1 MAQRYMSER
10 EFNERLREIQK
21 ENESLRRINKLEEE
35 RSRLRKPKKK
45 KITMSKLALLIMFV
59 IVFEIV
65 IFTQWLM
72 YRTQDLSALY
82 VLIGIPATMIV
93 PLWRYYAKAQTQ
105 NTQGGITYDMAMKEN
120 QPEPISDDYIQE
132 LNTGYDT
139 VKDFGEVNFDDE
151 SGDLT

>member
-72 YRTQDLSALY
+72 YKTQDLSALY

-93 PLWRYYAKAQTQ
+93 PLWKYYAKTQ
-105 NTQGGITYDMAMKEN
+105 VENAKGGIIFQTAMKDN

-139 VKDFGEVNFDDE
+139 VEDFGEVNFDDE